1 MSMLKDFL
9 SKDWTKGE
17 KVLLASTCVLLGV
30 VMGFLI
36 APIKKGIQC
45 GNNNG
50 NTTVYGEDETGV
62 N

>member
-1 MSMLKDFL
+1 MRLLKDFL

-17 KVLLASTCVLLGV
+17 KVLLVSTCILYGI

-36 APIKKGIQC
+36 APIKQGIHC

-50 NTTVYGEDETGV
+50 NTTVYREEDIVE
-62 N
+62 